1 MLEGKRDKLLEQLE
15 EAKRLKENI
24 DRRSRQVANLLSKY
38 LSQDEF
44 DDYTHF
50 VTMKAKLVVDQRELE
65 DKIKLGEEQLA
76 ALKEA
81 LHVRPKVH
89 WFGRPRVDCV
99 LSYFFFTMSDAWPCQ
114 WTTIDAAA
122 ADI

>member
-89 WFGRPRVDCV
+89 
-99 LSYFFFTMSDAWPCQ
+99 
-114 WTTIDAAA
+114 
-122 ADI
+122 